1 MPPIPPIAQQL
12 LAVDSHVHLHDMTD
26 LPGFFDSARQAFG
39 EALDTLTAG
48 RQLTAMLVLTEPWK
62 QPAFSYLRQQLGRLS
77 GSNTGGWKLE
87 STAEDISLK
96 AEDSEGNILLLVSGQ
111 QIVTSEKLEVLSL
124 AAEPAVA
131 DGLNL
136 AETVSGILA
145 NDGLPVLP
153 WGVGKWL
160 GPRGENISSF
170 LKAETNR
177 PIFLGDN
184 GGRPAIWQSVPQFD
198 LARQIGIPI
207 LRGSDPLRC
216 SFRRRGAGSFGTLL
230 SCSLDITRPG
240 KSLRQ
245 ILTNGSYSSTDFGS
259 PESLWN
265 FCKDQ
270 ISLRIS

>member
-26 LPGFFDSARQAFG
+26 PPEFFDSARQAFG

-48 RQLTAMLVLTEPWK
+48 RRLTAMLVLTEPRER
-62 QPAFSYLRQQLGRLS
+62 PAFSYLRKQLGRLS
-77 GSNTGGWKLE
+77 GSNANGWKLE
-87 STAEDISLK
+87 STDEDISLK

-124 AAEPAVA
+124 AAEPAVSNGLGLA
-131 DGLNL
+131 KTVDG
-136 AETVSGILA
+136 VLA

-160 GPRGENISSF
+160 GPRGEIINSF
-170 LKAETNR
+170 LKAETNL

-216 SFRRRGAGSFGTLL
+216 SFRRRGAGSFGSLL
-230 SCSLDITRPG
+230 SCSLDISQPG

-259 PESLWN
+259 PENLWN